1 MTFFTDVIQR
11 GNFVV
16 LDTETTGLHMAEI
29 CQIAIVGVDGDVLM
43 DTLVKPVDRIPP
55 DATRIHG
62 ITNAQVAD
70 APRYSDIHEQ
80 IYEILY
86 GRDVIVY
93 NAAYD
98 RKMLHLSAQACG
110 VPKTDWKVISHWH
123 CAMEAFSEIY
133 GERGG
138 YGKSYRFQKLSTAA
152 RYYHVSQPVAHTAL
166 ADCMTTLAVCK
177 AMLAQGD

>member
-1 MTFFTDVIQR
+1 MSFFTDVIQR

-16 LDTETTGLHMAEI
+16 LDTETTGLQVAEI

-43 DTLVKPVDRIPP
+43 DTLVKPVGRIPP

-62 ITNAQVAD
+62 ITNADVSD
-70 APRYSDIHEQ
+70 APRYSDIHQQ
-80 IYEILY
+80 IYDILN

-93 NAAYD
+93 NASYD

-110 VPKTDWKVISHWH
+110 LPKTDWKAISHWH

-133 GERGG
+133 GERSG
-138 YGKSYRFQKLSTAA
+138 YGRGYRFQKLSTAA
-152 RYYHVSQPVAHTAL
+152 RYYHVPQPVAHTAL
-166 ADCMTTLAVCK
+166 ADCLTTLAVCK
-177 AMLAQGD
+177 AMLAAR